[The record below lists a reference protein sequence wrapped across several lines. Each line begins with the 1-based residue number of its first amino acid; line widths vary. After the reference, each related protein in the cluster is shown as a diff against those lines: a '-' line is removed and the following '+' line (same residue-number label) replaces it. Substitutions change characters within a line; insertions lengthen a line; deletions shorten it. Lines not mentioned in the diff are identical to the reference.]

1 MSTGNE
7 NEPAKLLLPFLQRAD
22 ELHVHDPLVAYYCR
36 LYAMERGLKIPQTE
50 RTKTTN
56 ALLVSLIKQ
65 LEKDKKSLELTP
77 DDSLHIEGFALNVF
91 AKADKQDRAGRAD
104 KARLPI
110 LITSADLIQP
120 SSYQSPLMA
129 SSSTTTPNRSYLN
142 ATTGL
147 DSNSPYYLHSSD
159 HPGMI
164 LITVTL
170 NEHNYNQWSRSMRIA
185 LSSKLKLGF
194 VNGTCVKPA
203 CTDNLFTYWTRCND
217 IVISWLLN
225 TVSPEIRQSVMY
237 LNDAHEIWEDLRIR
251 FAQTNIPKL
260 FNLRRE
266 IAYLNQGNMS
276 VSSYF
281 TKFRSLNDELDALTD
296 VPRCDCKKCTCSV
309 NEKLDKFYKSTKLSQ
324 FLMGLSDQY
333 TAIRG
338 HLLLMSPVP
347 SLSAAYSILM
357 QEESQRECISG
368 TSSVDSSESIALAV
382 KQNDVGRFS
391 QFQSNSGNK
400 ITRISKLKTN
410 ADSNVI
416 CEICS
421 MTGHN
426 KDKCFCVHGYPEW
439 HRLYGK
445 PKPKPKVQNNRNS
458 DVKNSRAYNV
468 ISDAVHEGTDKNSES
483 GAFTNA
489 QCQQLMNMIQTSL
502 KDLSSAASHT
512 ASNQNA
518 NLGHHHLA
526 GPYLEED
533 HRDW

>member
-1 MSTGNE
+1 
-7 NEPAKLLLPFLQRAD
+7 
-22 ELHVHDPLVAYYCR
+22 
-36 LYAMERGLKIPQTE
+36 
-50 RTKTTN
+50 
-56 ALLVSLIKQ
+56 
-65 LEKDKKSLELTP
+65 
-77 DDSLHIEGFALNVF
+77 
-91 AKADKQDRAGRAD
+91 
-104 KARLPI
+104 
-110 LITSADLIQP
+110 
-120 SSYQSPLMA
+120 
-129 SSSTTTPNRSYLN
+129 
-142 ATTGL
+142 
-147 DSNSPYYLHSSD
+147 
-159 HPGMI
+159 MI